1 MTPVAREYPAA
12 PVAAVG
18 GIVIEG
24 GTVLLVKRASQPR
37 QGEWS
42 LPGGQLELGE
52 SLVDAVRREVR
63 EETGLT
69 VDVGPVVKVFDRV
82 HRDDAD
88 RVRYHFV
95 IVDFLCAPAGG
106 VLRAGDDAADV
117 RWARQDELASLGV
130 AAFTIAVIERGFRL
144 HAERQAG

>member
-1 MTPVAREYPAA
+1 MARDYPAA

-18 GIVIEG
+18 GVVLDG
-24 GTVLLVKRASQPR
+24 DRVLLVKRALPPR

-52 SLVDAVRREVR
+52 SLQDGVRREVR
-63 EETGLT
+63 EETGLDVT
-69 VDVGPVVKVFDRV
+69 VGPLVEVFDRV
-82 HRDDAD
+82 HRDDAG

-106 VLRAGDDAADV
+106 ELRPGDDAADARWV
-117 RWARQDELASLGV
+117 RHDEVEGLGV
-130 AAFTIAVIERGFRL
+130 NAFACDVITRAFRL
-144 HAERQAG
+144 RDDAEGR